1 MEYRNVSIDFVY
13 FINLKGGRC
22 SKVMKCAD
30 DMKWVNQ
37 QIHNREAIKFTGTW
51 LD

>member
-13 FINLKGGRC
+13 FINLKGGKC

-37 QIHNREAIKFTGTW
+37 QIHNREAIKFQG
-51 LD
+51 LG

>member
-1 MEYRNVSIDFVY
+1 MEFCNVSIDFVY
-13 FINLKGGRC
+13 FTNLKEGKC

-30 DMKWVNQ
+30 DTKWVNQ
-37 QIHNREAIKFTGTW
+37 QIHNRKAIKFTATW

>member
-1 MEYRNVSIDFVY
+1 MEYHNISIDFVY
-13 FINLKGGRC
+13 FINLKGGKR

-30 DMKWVNQ
+30 DTKWVNQ
-37 QIHNREAIKFTGTW
+37 QIHNRKAIKFTGTW